1 MKTIINKQLFV
12 IPVIIL
18 MGCFLHST
26 RLKAQDAQFSQFYN
40 SPLSMNPS
48 LTGAFNGGIRLLANY
63 RDQWHSISKS
73 APYKT
78 FAFSYDMGLMKKA
91 ENTGF
96 LGIGISFLSDKAGD
110 SQFGLNQVNLSLAY
124 HVQISGYHTLSGG
137 VMGGFAQRS
146 INFNNLQ
153 WSSQCIDGNYDPNL
167 PSYETGYSSNKSYS
181 DFGAGI
187 QWTYSKGE
195 IYSTAN
201 NQFNMNTGI
210 SFFHVSQPNV
220 SFYSASKDNLPIKM
234 VIHTNMLI
242 SFKNTKQSL
251 IPSFEYIQQGPLKN
265 IVAGILLRLKLMDES
280 KYTGRVKGAA
290 ISLGGNCRIGDA
302 LIPQVMMEFANY
314 AIGLSYDVNTSGLTG
329 VTSGK
334 GGFEISLRYINPN
347 PFTGKSIST
356 KTPRF
361 FN

>member
-12 IPVIIL
+12 IFVIIL
-18 MGCFLHST
+18 MGCFLYST

-40 SPLSMNPS
+40 SPLTLNPS

-63 RDQWHSISKS
+63 KDQWRSVS

-78 FAFSYDMGLMKKA
+78 FAFSCDMGLGKKTQK
-91 ENTGF
+91 TGF
-96 LGIGISFLSDKAGD
+96 LGAGISFLSDKAGD
-110 SQFGLNQVNLSLAY
+110 SQLGINQVNLSLAY

-137 VMGGFAQRS
+137 IMGGFAQRS

-153 WSSQCIDGNYDPNL
+153 WSSQYIDGKYDPNL
-167 PSYETGYSSNKSYS
+167 PSYETGYSNNKSYS
-181 DFGAGI
+181 DFGAGL

-195 IYSTAN
+195 MYTTAN
-201 NQFNMNTGI
+201 NQFNMNAGI
-210 SFFHVSQPNV
+210 AFFHVSQPNV

-234 VIHTNMLI
+234 AIHTNILI
-242 SFKNTKQSL
+242 GFKNSKRSL
-251 IPSFEYIQQGPLKN
+251 IPSFEYVQQGPLKN
-265 IVAGILLRLKLMDES
+265 IVAGVLLRLKLIDES
-280 KYTGRVKGAA
+280 KYTGFIKGAA
-290 ISLGGNCRIGDA
+290 ISLGGHCRIGDA
-302 LIPQVMMEFANY
+302 VIPQIMMEFASY
-314 AIGLSYDVNTSGLTG
+314 AIGLSYDVNTSGLTS

-334 GGFEISLRYINPN
+334 GGFEISLRYLNPN
-347 PFTGKSIST
+347 PFTGKSITT